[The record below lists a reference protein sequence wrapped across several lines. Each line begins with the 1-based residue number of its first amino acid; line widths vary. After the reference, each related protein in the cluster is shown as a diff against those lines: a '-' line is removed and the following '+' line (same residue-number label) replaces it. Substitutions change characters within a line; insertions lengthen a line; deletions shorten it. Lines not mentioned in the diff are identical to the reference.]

1 MRDKGWYDKEGVT
14 ILEGR
19 WQDVISSPAFQ
30 SIGKFDVVYT
40 DTFSEDYTQLRD
52 LFKELPNILAG
63 PDGRFSFF
71 NGLGATSKF
80 VAFAGHHLLD
90 QRTDALFYDVYTRV
104 SEIDLDGLGLDVKWS
119 DVDVIHEAKE
129 NRWGRSRQYF
139 SLPIYRLPL
148 ATFKK
153 GAK

>member
-1 MRDKGWYDKEGVT
+1 MRDKGWYDKAGVT

-19 WQDVISSPAFQ
+19 WQDVITTPAFQ

-52 LFKELPNILAG
+52 FFKELPNILAG

-71 NGLGATSKF
+71 NGLGATSTYLVFTK
-80 VAFAGHHLLD
+80 LRPPD
-90 QRTDALFYDVYTRV
+90 RPTDALFYDVYTRV
-104 SEIDLDGLGLDVKWS
+104 SEIDLDGIGLDVKWS

-139 SLPIYRLPL
+139 SLPVYRLPI
-148 ATFKK
+148 ATLKK
-153 GAK
+153 DTK